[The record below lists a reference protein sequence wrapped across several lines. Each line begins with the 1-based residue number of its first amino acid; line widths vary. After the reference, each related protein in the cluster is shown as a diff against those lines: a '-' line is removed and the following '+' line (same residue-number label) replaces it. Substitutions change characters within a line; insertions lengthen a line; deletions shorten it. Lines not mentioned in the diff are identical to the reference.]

1 MDTAKHKKNICIA
14 GYGYVGRAFY
24 HFFSLYNH
32 FNVFAYDINPS
43 LASINPLVST
53 DDELL
58 NTADLVVICVSTP
71 PSEDGSVNT
80 SYVED
85 VLSRIR
91 KETTVLIKSTIP
103 PGTTDSYCRKFPKL
117 KVAFSPEYIGESS
130 YYLPTPY
137 DFDKDVIKTP
147 FFIFGGE
154 KQICNEIVGYYTQ
167 IAGPCK
173 EYVFTTALNAELCK
187 YMENTYFATKIVFC
201 NEYRRIC
208 ESFGAD
214 YNEVRELWLKD
225 PRVLRTHTM
234 IYNTE
239 EPYCFGGKCLPKD
252 LSGIIE
258 QSSKVGY
265 SAPFLKS
272 VQQCNTRLRTHANE
286 NILMIHHVH
295 INSEQN
301 ISPLSYDRGM
311 VISCY
316 ALDAIIKDF
325 LDRGYQFGNLEECVK
340 EPDKFFCLTFD
351 DGFKEHLLVAKELQA
366 AYSPKKSSMIFSI
379 STGNISGKT
388 YSGMEFIYR
397 IIDSG
402 YGQELKGLL
411 GLFENSSIKEIKAK
425 YGQLDPE
432 ALRLVSEK
440 FINRV
445 NMGGIFLSAQEIK
458 ELSNYGLI
466 ASHGVSH
473 RDLTTNVETSLSEIA
488 DSKRDL
494 EEIIQESV
502 SAFCFPEGRY
512 NDALLN
518 CCKKAGY
525 SMTLGINSIE
535 KNYCVGRKQI

>member
-1 MDTAKHKKNICIA
+1 MDTANRKKNICIA

-24 HFFSLYNH
+24 HFFSLYEH
-32 FNVFAYDINPS
+32 YKVFAYDINPS
-43 LASINPLVST
+43 LASTNPLVST

-58 NTADLVVICVSTP
+58 NIADLVVICVSTP

-85 VLSRIR
+85 VLSRVR
-91 KETTVLIKSTIP
+91 KETTVLIKSTVP
-103 PGTTDSYCRKFPKL
+103 PGTTDSYCRKYPHL
-117 KVAFSPEYIGESS
+117 RIAFSPEYIGESS

-154 KQICNEIVGYYTQ
+154 KKVCNEIVDYYMQ

-201 NEYRRIC
+201 NEYRHIC

-225 PRVLRTHTM
+225 PRVLRTHTL

-258 QSSKVGY
+258 QSYKAGY

-272 VQQCNTRLRTHANE
+272 VQQCNTKLRAQLNE
-286 NILMIHHVH
+286 NILMIHHVN
-295 INSEQN
+295 ITSGQN

-311 VISCY
+311 VISRY
-316 ALDAIIKDF
+316 KLDSIIRGF
-325 LDRGYQFGNLEECVK
+325 LDRGYQFGDLEECVK
-340 EPDKFFCLTFD
+340 EPDKYFCLTFD
-351 DGFKEHLLVAKELQA
+351 DGFKEHLSVARELQA
-366 AYSPKKSSMIFSI
+366 TYSPKKSSIIFSI
-379 STGNISGKT
+379 STGNITGKFF
-388 YSGMEFIYR
+388 SGMEFIYR
-397 IIDSG
+397 IVDSG
-402 YGQELKGLL
+402 YGQELKSLL
-411 GLFENSSIKEIKAK
+411 GLSGNYSIKEIKAK
-425 YGQLDPE
+425 YVQLDPA
-432 ALRLVSEK
+432 ALRFVSEK
-440 FINRV
+440 FSERV
-445 NMGGIFLSAQEIK
+445 NMADIFLSAQDIK
-458 ELSNYGLI
+458 ELSGYGTI

-473 RDLTTNVETSLSEIA
+473 RDLTTNVEASISEIV
-488 DSKRDL
+488 DSKRAL
-494 EEIIQESV
+494 EDIIQVTV
-502 SAFCFPEGRY
+502 STFCFPEGRY
-512 NDALLN
+512 NNALLQG
-518 CCKKAGY
+518 CKEAGY
-525 SMTLGINSIE
+525 SMTLGINSRE
-535 KNYCVGRKQI
+535 RDYCVGRKQI

>member
-1 MDTAKHKKNICIA
+1 
-14 GYGYVGRAFY
+14 
-24 HFFSLYNH
+24 
-32 FNVFAYDINPS
+32 
-43 LASINPLVST
+43 
-53 DDELL
+53 
-58 NTADLVVICVSTP
+58 
-71 PSEDGSVNT
+71 
-80 SYVED
+80 
-85 VLSRIR
+85 
-91 KETTVLIKSTIP
+91 
-103 PGTTDSYCRKFPKL
+103 
-117 KVAFSPEYIGESS
+117 
-130 YYLPTPY
+130 
-137 DFDKDVIKTP
+137 
-147 FFIFGGE
+147 
-154 KQICNEIVGYYTQ
+154 
-167 IAGPCK
+167 
-173 EYVFTTALNAELCK
+173 
-187 YMENTYFATKIVFC
+187 MENTYFATEIVFC

-295 INSEQN
+295 INSGQN

-502 SAFCFPEGRY
+502 FAFCFPEGRY

-525 SMTLGINSIE
+525 SMTLGINSRE